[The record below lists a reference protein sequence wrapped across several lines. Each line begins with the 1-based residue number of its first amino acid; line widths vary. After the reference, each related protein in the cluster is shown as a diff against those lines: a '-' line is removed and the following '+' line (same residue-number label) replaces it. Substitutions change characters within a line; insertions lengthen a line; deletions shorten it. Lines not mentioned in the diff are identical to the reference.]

1 MKTKDINLETLKLSK
16 SKNSIVTI
24 LTIAILSFFMFT
36 NIQTASAHC
45 DSYDGPV
52 IQDAEQALATNNV
65 DLVFK
70 WISTDQVKEVTD
82 LFKKTYNLKKG
93 DKEVYEIVKIHFFET
108 LVRLHRE
115 TEGAPYTGLKPAG
128 TTKPI
133 IYLSDKAIK
142 DNDIE
147 SLLGKLNNHIASVVK
162 EKYNK
167 VSALNKTKNESVE
180 KGREFV
186 AAYVD
191 YTHTLEAIENI
202 LVYQGGE
209 KSAEKA
215 SGHNH

>member
-167 VSALNKTKNESVE
+167 VSALNKTKNESAE

-186 AAYVD
+186 SAYVD

-202 LVYQGGE
+202 LAHQDGE

>member
-1 MKTKDINLETLKLSK
+1 MKTKDINLEMLKLSK

-202 LVYQGGE
+202 LAHQDGE

>member
-93 DKEVYEIVKIHFFET
+93 DKEVYEIVKTHFFET

-167 VSALNKTKNESVE
+167 VSALNKTKNESAE

-186 AAYVD
+186 SAYVD

-202 LVYQGGE
+202 LAHQDGE

>member
-1 MKTKDINLETLKLSK
+1 MKTKDIYLETSKPNK
-16 SKNSIVTI
+16 SKNSLLAIF
-24 LTIAILSFFMFT
+24 TIALVSFFMFV
-36 NIQTASAHC
+36 NIQTTSAHC

-65 DLVFK
+65 DLVYK
-70 WISTDQVKEVTD
+70 WISAEQVKEATD
-82 LFKKTYNLKKG
+82 LFKKTYNLKNS
-93 DKEVYEIVKIHFFET
+93 DKEVYEIVKTHFFET

-115 TEGAPYTGLKPAG
+115 TEGAPYTGLKPVG
-128 TTKPI
+128 STKPI

-142 DNDIE
+142 DNDVDE
-147 SLLGKLNNHIASVVK
+147 LLGKLNNHIASVVK

-167 VSALNKTKNESVE
+167 VAALNKTKNESAE

-186 AAYVD
+186 SAYVD

-202 LVYQGGE
+202 LVHQGGE
-209 KSAEKA
+209 QGAEKA